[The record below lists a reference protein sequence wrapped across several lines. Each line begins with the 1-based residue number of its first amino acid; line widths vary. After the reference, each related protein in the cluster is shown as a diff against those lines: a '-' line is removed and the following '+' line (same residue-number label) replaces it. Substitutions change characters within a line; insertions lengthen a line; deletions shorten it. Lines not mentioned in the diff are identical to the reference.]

1 MKKKIKINSK
11 INPYEVNFS
20 NNLEQCFNNLK
31 KETIFVV
38 DNKVYEIYLKK
49 IIKNKKFIILSSSE
63 KTKDFLSL
71 KKIIN
76 FFINNVSKNTLVVAV
91 GGGVIQ
97 DVTSFLSSIFKRG
110 IDWYFFPT
118 TLISQGD
125 SCIGGKTSINYNKL
139 KNQLG
144 NFYPPKKIIINSDF
158 LRNISKKEIFSG
170 FGELGHY
177 FFLSNIKD
185 YEYYKKSLLNFSKN
199 KKINLNEMIFR
210 SLNIKKRYIE
220 KDEFDQNIRLKLN
233 YGHTFGHAI
242 ENLVTIPH
250 GIAVAHGMNISNFVS
265 YKLGY
270 LNFNQFNIMEDTL
283 KIILKKYPIKK
294 VNLKKFKEIIRK
306 DKKSINKKI
315 RVILSKGIGNMFVTK
330 INNEKK
336 FIKILNEYF
345 NRKLSIR

>member
-11 INPYEVNFS
+11 VNSYEVNFN
-20 NNLEQCFNNLK
+20 NNLAKSFANLK

-38 DNKVYEIYLKK
+38 DSKVYKIYLKK
-49 IIKNKKFIILSSSE
+49 IIKNRKFIILSSSE
-63 KTKDFLSL
+63 KTKDFLNL

-125 SCIGGKTSINYNKL
+125 SCIGGKTSINFNKI

-144 NFYPPKKIIINSDF
+144 NFYPPKKIVINSHF

-170 FGELGHY
+170 FGEMGHY
-177 FFLSNIKD
+177 FFLSNNKD
-185 YEYYKKSLLNFSKN
+185 FKYYKKSLFNFSKN
-199 KKINLNEMIFR
+199 KKVNLNEMIFR
-210 SLNIKKRYIE
+210 SLKIKKKYIE

-242 ENLVTIPH
+242 ENLINIPH
-250 GIAVAHGMNISNFVS
+250 GIAVAHGMNISNYVS

-294 VNLKKFKEIIRK
+294 VNLKRFIQIMRK

-315 RVILSKGIGNMFVTK
+315 RVILSKGIGNMFVSK

-336 FIKILNEYF
+336 FLNILKEYF
-345 NRKLSIR
+345 NRKVSIK